1 MKNNTKNGKFFS
13 NYNVHNV
20 TGVELMDNELERE
33 HSVDGKIQRKKSYA
47 EILKSHRNTACKLE
61 ETGTKVQLT

>member
-13 NYNVHNV
+13 NYKVDNV
-20 TGVELMDNELERE
+20 TGVELVDNQLERE

-47 EILKSHRNTACKLE
+47 EILKSHRNTAVKLE
-61 ETGTKVQLT
+61 ETGTKEQLT